1 MKNVKTAE
9 AKDKADEGCILQ
21 IGKNNN
27 VVLWKEEMQLIACGL
42 YGMTGLFFSTNE
54 RYFQPFPQEE
64 DYNPYYV
71 QPVTTNDV
79 EEEDEEEENEEET
92 EAPSVAAP
100 AEVAVV
106 AAVSAKLLAKLR
118 EGAFEGRRRSME
130 LQRTNEQKLWPLM
143 WGKMSTASQS
153 KVREDPEYETAYL
166 RLDSIKLW
174 DFIRRTHLTH
184 IYGEDD
190 AMLLVNIHDQTSRYN
205 ALRQGEREL
214 VAEFKTRFDNQVK
227 SNLGAG
233 VPSVTDATRA
243 IDFLSKLDPR
253 RYTGM
258 LTQMRNNA
266 CQNLPGAY
274 PPT

>member
-9 AKDKADEGCILQ
+9 AKEKAAEGCILQ

-54 RYFQPFPQEE
+54 RYFQPFPLEE

-71 QPVTTNDV
+71 QPQTVNDAA
-79 EEEDEEEENEEET
+79 EENDEEENEDET
-92 EAPSVAAP
+92 DAPAGPAP
-100 AEVAVV
+100 AEPAVV
-106 AAVSAKLLAKLR
+106 TAVSAKLLAKLR

-143 WGKMSTASQS
+143 WSKMSTASQS

-190 AMLLVNIHDQTSRYN
+190 AMLLVNIHDQTSRY
-205 ALRQGEREL
+205 
-214 VAEFKTRFDNQVK
+214 K
-227 SNLGAG
+227 
-233 VPSVTDATRA
+233 A
-243 IDFLSKLDPR
+243 ILKR
-253 RYTGM
+253 
-258 LTQMRNNA
+258 
-266 CQNLPGAY
+266 
-274 PPT
+274 